1 MDVDIAIV
9 GGGPAG
15 STVGCLLKKYRPD
28 LAVAIFER
36 ERFPRD
42 HVGESQLPPI
52 SKVLAE
58 MGCWDQVEAAGFP
71 IKIGATY
78 RWGQTSDLWDFEFLQ
93 GDAFQNQARP
103 ETYDGQRKLTAF
115 QVDRARYD
123 KILLDHSRKLG
134 CKVFEETTARV
145 KGVFEDRIEGLVL
158 SDGREVRAR
167 HYVDASGHA
176 GILRRALGVEIDAPT
191 SLQNIAIW
199 DYWQNAEWA
208 VSLGVG
214 GTRVQVMSLGYGWI
228 WFIPLGPTRTSIGL
242 VVPAAYYKESGLTPA
257 ELYRRAIAEEPLIRR
272 LTANATSEDG
282 LQTTKDWSFVAD
294 RTAGANWFLA
304 GESAGF
310 ADPILAAGMT
320 LAHQGAR
327 ECAFTIL
334 ELDRKI
340 LDPEWLKGC
349 FDDLQRRRIAQHIR
363 FADYWYSANGQFSDL
378 QQYCSTIAKDAGLDL
393 DPQKAFQWLGT
404 GGFANEDVGT
414 VGIGITDVRSL
425 KNLTALFGQGDAK
438 WHVADYNVFE
448 LNVDGAS
455 RVWLPRYEAGR
466 VERVRTY
473 VREGKRLPQ
482 TTGYQAVITVLKA
495 ASDLAHILHNVEVYR
510 IRERLD
516 VSPDQWRNTFFQFL
530 ETMLADG
537 WVEGRFDSNQPHFAP
552 DGAESAV
559 ALSA

>member
-1 MDVDIAIV
+1 MDVDVAIV

-28 LAVAIFER
+28 LSVAIFER

-52 SKVLAE
+52 SKILHE
-58 MGCWDQVEAAGFP
+58 MSCWDKVEAAGFP

-78 RWGQTSDLWDFEFLQ
+78 RWGQTPDLWDFEFLS
-93 GDAFQNQARP
+93 GDAFENRP
-103 ETYDGQRKLTAF
+103 RPDVYEGQRALTAF
-115 QVDRARYD
+115 QVDRAVYD
-123 KILLDHSRKLG
+123 KILLDHAQKLG
-134 CKVFEETTARV
+134 CRVFEATSTRPKSV
-145 KGVFEDRIEGLVL
+145 VDDRIEALAL
-158 SDGREVRAR
+158 PDGREVTAR

-176 GILRRALGVEIDAPT
+176 GVLRRALGVEVDAPT

-242 VVPAAYYKESGLTPA
+242 VVPAVHYKASGLTPS
-257 ELYRRAIAEEPLIRR
+257 ELYRRAIDEEPLIRR
-272 LTANATSEDG
+272 LVANATSEDE
-282 LQTTKDWSFVAD
+282 LATTKDWSFVAD
-294 RTAGANWFLA
+294 RVAGANWFLA

-334 ELDRKI
+334 EIDRK
-340 LDPEWLKGC
+340 LVDPGWLRNAY
-349 FDDLQRRRIAQHIR
+349 DELQRRRIAQHIR

-378 QQYCSTIAKDAGLDL
+378 QEYCTEIARDAGLDL

-404 GGFANEDVGT
+404 GGFANEDIGT
-414 VGIGITDVRSL
+414 VGIGITDVHSL
-425 KNLTALFGQGDAK
+425 KRLTAHFGGEPAK
-438 WHVADYNVFE
+438 WHVADCNVFE
-448 LNVDGAS
+448 LQLEGAS
-455 RVWLPRYEAGR
+455 RVWLPRYENGR
-466 VERVRTY
+466 VERVRAY
-473 VREGKRLPQ
+473 VRDGKRLPQ

-495 ASDLAHILHNVEVYR
+495 APDLPRVVHNLEVYR
-510 IRERLD
+510 QREHPETTPEAYAH
-516 VSPDQWRNTFFQFL
+516 VFFQFM
-530 ETMLADG
+530 ETMMNDG
-537 WVEGRFDSNQPHFAP
+537 WVKGRFDPNVPVFTP
-552 DGAESAV
+552 EEVGVCV
-559 ALSA
+559 A

>member
-1 MDVDIAIV
+1 MDVDVAIV

-58 MGCWDQVEAAGFP
+58 MGCWDKVEAAGFP

-78 RWGQTSDLWDFEFLQ
+78 KWGQTDDLWDFEFMQ
-93 GDAFQNQARP
+93 GDAFEDRP
-103 ETYDGQRKLTAF
+103 RPGVYEGQRTLTAF
-115 QVDRARYD
+115 QVDRGVYD
-123 KILLDHSRKLG
+123 KILLDHARRLG
-134 CKVFEETTARV
+134 CKVYEETTARPS
-145 KGVFEDRIEGLVL
+145 GVRDDRIEGLTL
-158 SDGREVRAR
+158 SDGREARAD
-167 HYVDASGHA
+167 HYIDASGHA
-176 GILRRALGVEIDAPT
+176 GVLRRALGVEVDAPST
-191 SLQNIAIW
+191 LQNIAIW
-199 DYWQNAEWA
+199 DYWRNAEWA

-242 VVPAAYYKESGLTPA
+242 VVPAAYYKESGLKPA
-257 ELYRRAIAEEPLIRR
+257 EIYRRAIAEEPLIRR
-272 LTANATSEDG
+272 LTAGATSEGG
-282 LQTTKDWSFVAD
+282 LQTTKDWSFVAS

-334 ELDRKI
+334 ETERKLLDR
-340 LDPEWLKGC
+340 EWLRSSY
-349 FDDLQRRRIAQHIR
+349 DDLQRRRIAQHIR

-378 QQYCSTIAKDAGLDL
+378 QEYCSQIARDAGLEL

-404 GGFANEDVGT
+404 GGFANEDIGT

-425 KNLTALFGQGDAK
+425 KNLTAHFGQGDAQ
-438 WHVADYNVFE
+438 WHVAENNVFE
-448 LNVDGAS
+448 LDLEGAT
-455 RVWLPRYEAGR
+455 RVWLPRYEGGR

-495 ASDLAHILHNVEVYR
+495 APDLAHVLHNLEVYR
-510 IRERLD
+510 VREHPETPPEAWKRL
-516 VSPDQWRNTFFQFL
+516 FFQFL
-530 ETMLADG
+530 ETMLSDG
-537 WVEGRFDSNQPHFAP
+537 WVKGRYDPSLPHFASQDVEP
-552 DGAESAV
+552 GALV
-559 ALSA
+559 AL